1 MSETF
6 FGIAVVEVG
15 FMKLISTSGIM
26 GMCVFIW
33 FKKKVLV
40 WFSFCLLNGRVHSH
54 NMDYIDP
61 HYKFKVTE
69 VISMMQI
76 FISHNFQGKP

>member
-33 FKKKVLV
+33 FKKKGTCVVLI
-40 WFSFCLLNGRVHSH
+40 L
-54 NMDYIDP
+54 
-61 HYKFKVTE
+61 
-69 VISMMQI
+69 
-76 FISHNFQGKP
+76 FIKWSCA